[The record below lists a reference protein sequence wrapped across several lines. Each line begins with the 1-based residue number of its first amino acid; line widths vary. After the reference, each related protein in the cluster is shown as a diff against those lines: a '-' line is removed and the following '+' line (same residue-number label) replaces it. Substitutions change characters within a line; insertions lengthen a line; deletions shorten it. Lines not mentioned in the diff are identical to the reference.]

1 MRRLALCWIAVLAAA
16 AIATAQSPLAVRGV
30 PDDAPFAV
38 TARATAAR
46 LTVELVLGSDWH
58 AYSRDVGGGQPVG
71 IEIDPDSGFAA
82 AGALRACGEIDGTGS
97 PLSAGGRLRGH
108 AGSGKPIV
116 SHSLGAADDGQGKLV
131 GRVLLTLPLAAS
143 RSAERLRATLQLQVC
158 DALQCLE
165 PMTLE
170 IEGPV
175 GPLSV
180 LLVAAARDARTGR
193 IAGWLRGRGFAVTID
208 TYAEVSAEACEAH
221 DLVIADSDVFRKHG
235 VGLDLVHRFPR
246 TSAPLLAVGFLGT
259 ELVEAHGVAMT
270 SGYI

>member
-1 MRRLALCWIAVLAAA
+1 MRRLALCWFAVLAAA

-46 LTVELVLGSDWH
+46 LTVELVLGSGWH

-71 IEIDPDSGFAA
+71 IEVDPDSGFAA
-82 AGALRACGEIDGTGS
+82 AGALR
-97 PLSAGGRLRGH
+97 
-108 AGSGKPIV
+108 
-116 SHSLGAADDGQGKLV
+116 AADDGQGKLV
-131 GRVLLTLPLAAS
+131 GRVLLTLPLAAT

-180 LLVAAARDARTGR
+180 LLVAAARDARTER

-235 VGLDLVHRFPR
+235 VGLDLVRRFPR